1 MSMQLQDYGGD
12 ELKQLVSNLQTFSQ
26 SLLYEIYTTKVQREA
41 SSVKS
46 AAWVPSKTSKE
57 ASTGGRPR
65 YRITK
70 IKSKP
75 CKKLG

>member
-26 SLLYEIYTTKVQREA
+26 ILLYEIYTTKVQREA
-41 SSVKS
+41 SIVKS
-46 AAWVPSKTSKE
+46 AAWVPSKE

-75 CKKLG
+75 CEKLG